1 MMQTPFPQTPWGEF
15 WVAPVEDDMPV
26 PSDVEFDID
35 TGRYR
40 HIIDREGYQA
50 KVQEWKQ
57 RELTGIN
64 KWLDVVYAGIIA
76 SE

>member
-1 MMQTPFPQTPWGEF
+1 MSTPFPQTPWGEF

-26 PSDVEFDID
+26 PSDVEFDIE

-57 RELTGIN
+57 RELTDIN
-64 KWLDVVYAGIIA
+64 KWLDVVHAGIMA

>member
-1 MMQTPFPQTPWGEF
+1 MQTPFPQTPWGEF

-40 HIIDREGYQA
+40 HIIDCEGYRA
-50 KVQEWKQ
+50 KMQEWKQ
-57 RELTGIN
+57 RELIGIN
-64 KWLDVVYAGIIA
+64 KWLDVVHAGIMA